1 MTTLPRILLVDDEP
15 NLLNGL
21 RRQLRRDFDVVT
33 AVGAAN
39 GLFALK
45 DGPFEVIVSDFLMP
59 GINGAEFLA
68 AVRRAAPD
76 ATRML
81 LTGHTNLA
89 DAATTVNEGGI
100 FRMLLKPVD
109 QDTMT
114 AALRDCVAQYQLVVG
129 ERQLLEQ
136 TLHGSVN
143 ALMDVL
149 SLANP
154 AAFVKATRM
163 RRTAAAV
170 LDRVPTPDRW
180 AVELAVL
187 MSQLGAVSLPPAVVE
202 KLGTGEPL
210 AEAEQRMVDEVP
222 DVAGRLIGGIPRL
235 TAVTDAIRQ
244 SRAFWD
250 GSAPGG
256 AGDAIPYGAR
266 LLHLVRDY
274 DALIETGAT
283 AEIACL
289 TLRARSGRYDPAL
302 LDALGDTVQD
312 ESFGAVTAVAL
323 ADLRIGMVLA
333 AAVRSG
339 AGTLLVSAGQEVTQS
354 LMSRLRNFAFLEEGV
369 AEPLMVG
376 AAGAGVTA
384 AELSASV
391 R

>member
-21 RRQLRRDFDVVT
+21 RRQLRRNFDVVT
-33 AVGAAN
+33 AIGGAN

-68 AVRRAAPD
+68 AVRKTAPD

-81 LTGHTNLA
+81 LTGHTNLV
-89 DAATTVNEGGI
+89 DAATTVNQGGI

-109 QDTMT
+109 PEAMI

-129 ERQLLEQ
+129 ERELLEQ

-154 AAFVKATRM
+154 FAFVKATRM
-163 RRTAAAV
+163 RRTAAGV
-170 LDRVPTPDRW
+170 LDRVPATDRW

-187 MSQLGAVSLPPAVVE
+187 MSQLGAVSLPPAVVA

-210 AEAEQRMVDEVP
+210 TEAERRMVDEVP
-222 DVAGRLIGGIPRL
+222 DVAGRLIGAIPRL
-235 TAVTDAIRQ
+235 TVVTDAIRD

-250 GSAPGG
+250 GSGPGG
-256 AGDAIPYGAR
+256 LAGDKIPYGGR
-266 LLHLVRDY
+266 LLHLIRDY
-274 DALIETGAT
+274 DALIETGAST
-283 AEIACL
+283 QVACL
-289 TLRARSGRYDPAL
+289 TLRARTGRYDPAL
-302 LDALGDTVQD
+302 MDALAEAVQD
-312 ESFGAVTAVAL
+312 ETFDTVTAVTL
-323 ADLRIGMVLA
+323 ADLRIGTVLA
-333 AAVRSG
+333 AAVYSG
-339 AGTLLVSAGQEVTQS
+339 SGTLLVNTGQEVTRS
-354 LMSRLRNFAFLEEGV
+354 LMSQLRNFALLEGGV
-369 AEPLMVG
+369 AEPLMVQSP
-376 AAGAGVTA
+376 GVGS
-384 AELSASV
+384 LLQV
-391 R
+391 